1 MFLMVLGQLLP
12 RKIAPSPKR
21 NVKPN
26 PNSNTNRGQFSS
38 GAIELLPFLISDFVS
53 TLACEASGM
62 NNRQK
67 TIWFMTLSNKKY
79 LFR

>member
-1 MFLMVLGQLLP
+1 MVLGQLLP
-12 RKIAPSPKR
+12 RKIAPSPKP

-26 PNSNTNRGQFSS
+26 PNFNTNRGQFSS
-38 GAIELLPFLISDFVS
+38 GAIVLLPFLISDFDS
-53 TLACEASGM
+53 TPPCEASGM